1 VSSRTDH
8 IQIARVIGI
17 PIYLHF
23 SWLIIFGLIAWTLS
37 TGYFPAQ
44 SPDLPA
50 SSYWA
55 KGLVASLLFF
65 VSILLHELG
74 HAVVAR
80 RQGLRTRS
88 ITLFVF
94 GGVAQLEKDPRD
106 GRAEFWMA
114 AAGPVASLALAGLFY
129 TLASLPFLGPS
140 AAAVAKY
147 LALINLMLALFNLV
161 PAFPMDGGRLLRGAL
176 WGRLGKARAT
186 RIASGAGTLFAFL
199 LIYAGVF
206 SLLRGDSLGGLWYIL
221 IGWFIKDASLSSYQ
235 QVRLDEALLGVT
247 VRDAMVQAVATIP
260 GSGSVAEAAREYFM
274 RTGYGSYPVTR
285 GEAVVGLLCLKDV
298 LRISAEE
305 REATSVQ
312 GAMRPLTDA
321 LVTDPDVPLPEV
333 ISRMA
338 QAGTARLL
346 VMQGERLAGLLTM
359 NGVIRRLKVRE
370 EESPRAHR
378 RRDRR
383 PADRFVSWRPEGG
396 GAYQRTSPS
405 STVCTAPA
413 VLSCVPGAASS
424 AAHGSPGL

>member
-50 SSYWA
+50 ASYWA

-65 VSILLHELG
+65 VSILLHELA

-94 GGVAQLEKDPRD
+94 GGVAELEKDPKD

-129 TLASLPFLGPS
+129 ALASLPFLGPS

-176 WGRLGKARAT
+176 WGPLGKARAT
-186 RIASGAGTLFAFL
+186 RIASGAGTLFAFV
-199 LIYAGVF
+199 LIFAGVF

-221 IGWFIKDASLSSYQ
+221 IGWFIKDASLSSFQ
-235 QVRLDEALLGVT
+235 QVRLDEALRGVT

-285 GEAVVGLLCLKDV
+285 GEAVVGLLCLKDI
-298 LRISAEE
+298 LRLSAEE

-321 LVTDPDVPLPEV
+321 IVTDPDVPLPEV

-346 VMQGERLAGLLTM
+346 VMRGERLAGLLTM

-370 EESPRAHR
+370 ELGRVERVA
-378 RRDRR
+378 
-383 PADRFVSWRPEGG
+383 G
-396 GAYQRTSPS
+396 
-405 STVCTAPA
+405 
-413 VLSCVPGAASS
+413 
-424 AAHGSPGL
+424 

>member
-1 VSSRTDH
+1 MSVSSRMDH

-23 SWLIIFGLIAWTLS
+23 SWLIIFGLIVWTLS

-44 SPDLPA
+44 YPDLPA

-74 HAVVAR
+74 HAVVALR
-80 RQGLRTRS
+80 HGLRTRS
-88 ITLFVF
+88 ITLFIF
-94 GGVAQLEKDPRD
+94 GGVAQLEKDPKD
-106 GRAEFWMA
+106 GRAEFWTA
-114 AAGPVASLALAGLFY
+114 AAGPLVSLALAGLFY
-129 TLASLPFLGPS
+129 ACATLALVGPS

-176 WGRLGKARAT
+176 WGPMGKARAT
-186 RIASGAGTLFAFL
+186 RIASGAGTFFAFF
-199 LIYAGVF
+199 LIFAGVF
-206 SLLRGDSLGGLWYIL
+206 SLLRGDSLGGVWYIL
-221 IGWFIKDASLSSYQ
+221 IGWFIKDASAASYQ
-235 QVRLDEALLGVT
+235 QARLDEALRGVT
-247 VRDAMVQAVATIP
+247 VRDAMVEGVVTVP
-260 GSGSVAEAAREYFM
+260 SSGSVAEAALEQFM

-298 LRISAEE
+298 LRLSAEE

-321 LVTDPDVPLPEV
+321 IVTDPDAPLPMA
-333 ISRMA
+333 IARMA

-346 VMQGERLAGLLTM
+346 VMQGDHLVGLLTM

-370 EESPRAHR
+370 ELAK
-378 RRDRR
+378 
-383 PADRFVSWRPEGG
+383 
-396 GAYQRTSPS
+396 
-405 STVCTAPA
+405 
-413 VLSCVPGAASS
+413 
-424 AAHGSPGL
+424 

>member
-1 VSSRTDH
+1 MSVSSRTDH
-8 IQIARVIGI
+8 VQIARVIGI
-17 PIYLHF
+17 PIYVHF

-44 SPDLPA
+44 TPDLPA

-65 VSILLHELG
+65 VSILFHELG

-80 RQGLRTRS
+80 RLGLRTRS

-94 GGVAQLEKDPRD
+94 GGVAQLEKDPKD

-114 AAGPVASLALAGLFY
+114 AAGPVASLILAGLFY
-129 TLASLPFLGPS
+129 ALASVPFLGP
-140 AAAVAKY
+140 AGVAVAKY
-147 LALINLMLALFNLV
+147 LALINVVLALFNLV
-161 PAFPMDGGRLLRGAL
+161 PAFPMDGGRLLRGVL
-176 WGRLGKARAT
+176 WGPLGKSRAT
-186 RIASGAGTLFAFL
+186 RIASGAGTFFAFL
-199 LIYAGVF
+199 LIFTGVF
-206 SLLRGDSLGGLWYIL
+206 SLLRGDSIGGLWYIL

-235 QVRLDEALLGVT
+235 QVRLDEALRGVA
-247 VRDAMVQAVATIP
+247 VRDAMVEGVATLP

-298 LRISAEE
+298 LRLSAEE

-321 LVTDPDVPLPEV
+321 LVIDPDAALPLA
-333 ISRMA
+333 IARMA

-346 VMQGERLAGLLTM
+346 VMQGERLVGLLTL
-359 NGVIRRLKVRE
+359 NGVIRRMKLRE
-370 EESPRAHR
+370 EL
-378 RRDRR
+378 
-383 PADRFVSWRPEGG
+383 GG
-396 GAYQRTSPS
+396 GLHAT
-405 STVCTAPA
+405 
-413 VLSCVPGAASS
+413 
-424 AAHGSPGL
+424 

>member
-1 VSSRTDH
+1 MSVTSRTDH
-8 IQIARVIGI
+8 VQIARVIGI

-50 SSYWA
+50 TSYWA

-80 RQGLRTRS
+80 RLGLRTRS

-94 GGVAQLEKDPRD
+94 GGVAQLEKDPKD

-114 AAGPVASLALAGLFY
+114 AAGPVASLTLAGLFY
-129 TLASLPFLGPS
+129 TLASMPFLGP
-140 AAAVAKY
+140 AAVAVARY
-147 LALINLMLALFNLV
+147 LALINLMLAIFNLV

-176 WGRLGKARAT
+176 WGRLGKSRAT
-186 RIASGAGTLFAFL
+186 HVASAAGTFFAFL
-199 LIYAGVF
+199 LIFAGVF

-221 IGWFIKDASLSSYQ
+221 IGWFIKDTSFSSYQ
-235 QVRLDEALLGVT
+235 QVRLDEALRGVA
-247 VRDAMVQAVATIP
+247 VRDAMVEGVATIP
-260 GSGSVAEAAREYFM
+260 GSGSVAEAAREYFL

-285 GEAVVGLLCLKDV
+285 GDAIVGLLCLKDV
-298 LRISAEE
+298 LRLSPEE

-321 LVTDPDVPLPEV
+321 LVIDPDAALPLA
-333 ISRMA
+333 IATMA

-346 VMQGERLAGLLTM
+346 VMQGERLVGLLTT
-359 NGVIRRLKVRE
+359 NGVIRRMKVRE
-370 EESPRAHR
+370 AL
-378 RRDRR
+378 
-383 PADRFVSWRPEGG
+383 AG
-396 GAYQRTSPS
+396 
-405 STVCTAPA
+405 
-413 VLSCVPGAASS
+413 
-424 AAHGSPGL
+424 

>member
-1 VSSRTDH
+1 ARRHRHDTHAAEAGAVGTASAPEAGDASLPPGRGDEGLRHIRQRRERARLEGGLARLAEGVTSVSSRTDH

-65 VSILLHELG
+65 VSILLHELA

-129 TLASLPFLGPS
+129 ALESLPFLGPS

-147 LALINLMLALFNLV
+147 LA
-161 PAFPMDGGRLLRGAL
+161 
-176 WGRLGKARAT
+176 
-186 RIASGAGTLFAFL
+186 
-199 LIYAGVF
+199 
-206 SLLRGDSLGGLWYIL
+206 
-221 IGWFIKDASLSSYQ
+221 
-235 QVRLDEALLGVT
+235 
-247 VRDAMVQAVATIP
+247 
-260 GSGSVAEAAREYFM
+260 
-274 RTGYGSYPVTR
+274 
-285 GEAVVGLLCLKDV
+285 
-298 LRISAEE
+298 
-305 REATSVQ
+305 
-312 GAMRPLTDA
+312 
-321 LVTDPDVPLPEV
+321 
-333 ISRMA
+333 
-338 QAGTARLL
+338 
-346 VMQGERLAGLLTM
+346 
-359 NGVIRRLKVRE
+359 
-370 EESPRAHR
+370 
-378 RRDRR
+378 
-383 PADRFVSWRPEGG
+383 
-396 GAYQRTSPS
+396 
-405 STVCTAPA
+405 
-413 VLSCVPGAASS
+413 
-424 AAHGSPGL
+424 

>member
-8 IQIARVIGI
+8 VQIARVIGI

-74 HAVVAR
+74 HAFVAR
-80 RQGLRTRS
+80 RLGLRTLS

-94 GGVAQLEKDPRD
+94 GGVAQLEKDPKD

-129 TLASLPFLGPS
+129 TLANLPLVGAS
-140 AAAVAKY
+140 AAAVARY

-176 WGRLGKARAT
+176 WGPLGKARAT

-199 LIYAGVF
+199 LISAGVF

-221 IGWFIKDASLSSYQ
+221 IGWFIKDASLSSYHR
-235 QVRLDEALLGVT
+235 VRLDEALRGVT

-274 RTGYGSYPVTR
+274 RTGFGSYPVTR

-298 LRISAEE
+298 LRLSAEE

-321 LVTDPDVPLPEV
+321 LVTDPDVPLPEA
-333 ISRMA
+333 IARMA

-346 VMQGERLAGLLTM
+346 VMHGERLAGLLTM
-359 NGVIRRLKVRE
+359 NGVIRRLRVRE
-370 EESPRAHR
+370 ELGRVERVA
-378 RRDRR
+378 
-383 PADRFVSWRPEGG
+383 G
-396 GAYQRTSPS
+396 
-405 STVCTAPA
+405 
-413 VLSCVPGAASS
+413 
-424 AAHGSPGL
+424 